1 MSDLFWIIPLIVLG
15 LTMVWLLGVWVISV
29 FKNHEWRDI
38 LTWITVGAN
47 VLSLLS
53 LGLWFAVQSSY
64 GMQVTGLLVIMC
76 AGLLLVLIWG
86 ALNQ

>member
-15 LTMVWLLGVWVISV
+15 LTMAWLLGVWVISV

-53 LGLWFAVQSSY
+53 LGLWFTVQSSY